1 MDEIQGEDT
10 SFLFPTLKP
19 YEIFF
24 FNIYIFF
31 TLLILLCF
39 IVVLLP
45 EDFISDT
52 LGIIF
57 PQKYW
62 FIAVPT
68 HILTTLLL
76 LTICV
81 KGFELIYT
89 IDDPPIKDI
98 FYHEL
103 SEEEMMKEIN
113 YSPEE
118 GILPDAGDINYDVVQ
133 EVINMDN
140 SDEDEKENTNYINNN
155 NFNEYKF
162 FVSSTLSVPSSFSA
176 GVLE

>member
-10 SFLFPTLKP
+10 SFLFPALKP

-76 LTICV
+76 LTISV

-155 NFNEYKF
+155 NNFNENKLDNKNND
-162 FVSSTLSVPSSFSA
+162 T
-176 GVLE
+176 

>member
-140 SDEDEKENTNYINNN
+140 SDEDEKENNNYINNN
-155 NFNEYKF
+155 FNENKLDNKNND
-162 FVSSTLSVPSSFSA
+162 T
-176 GVLE
+176 

>member
-140 SDEDEKENTNYINNN
+140 SDEDEKENNNYINNN
-155 NFNEYKF
+155 NNNNFNENKLDNKNND
-162 FVSSTLSVPSSFSA
+162 T
-176 GVLE
+176 

>member
-31 TLLILLCF
+31 TLLIFLCF

-140 SDEDEKENTNYINNN
+140 SDEDEKENTNYIINNN
-155 NFNEYKF
+155 NFNENKLDNKNND
-162 FVSSTLSVPSSFSA
+162 T
-176 GVLE
+176 

>member
-1 MDEIQGEDT
+1 M
-10 SFLFPTLKP
+10 
-19 YEIFF
+19 
-24 FNIYIFF
+24 
-31 TLLILLCF
+31 ILLCF

-140 SDEDEKENTNYINNN
+140 SDEDEKENNNYINNN
-155 NFNEYKF
+155 NNFNENKLDNKNND
-162 FVSSTLSVPSSFSA
+162 T
-176 GVLE
+176 

>member
-140 SDEDEKENTNYINNN
+140 SDEDEKENNNYINNNN
-155 NFNEYKF
+155 NFNEYKLDNKNND
-162 FVSSTLSVPSSFSA
+162 T
-176 GVLE
+176 

>member
-140 SDEDEKENTNYINNN
+140 SDEDEKENNNYINNN
-155 NFNEYKF
+155 NFNEYKLDNKNND
-162 FVSSTLSVPSSFSA
+162 T
-176 GVLE
+176 

>member
-155 NFNEYKF
+155 NNFNENKLDNKNND
-162 FVSSTLSVPSSFSA
+162 T
-176 GVLE
+176 

>member
-1 MDEIQGEDT
+1 MDEIEPESDENIQ
-10 SFLFPTLKP
+10 LPTLKP
-19 YEIFF
+19 YEIYL
-24 FNIYIFF
+24 FNLYIFF

-45 EDFISDT
+45 EDFISDY

-68 HILTTLLL
+68 HILTTLLGFA
-76 LTICV
+76 ICV
-81 KGFELIYT
+81 KAFELINT
-89 IDDPPIKDI
+89 LDNPPVKDLY
-98 FYHEL
+98 YHEL

-118 GILPDAGDINYDVVQ
+118 GILPDAGDINFDIVQ
-133 EVINMDN
+133 KVIDMDN
-140 SDEDEKENTNYINNN
+140 SEEESDGDIDENKKNGT
-155 NFNEYKF
+155 
-162 FVSSTLSVPSSFSA
+162 
-176 GVLE
+176 

>member
-52 LGIIF
+52 LGMIF

-140 SDEDEKENTNYINNN
+140 SDEDEKENNNYINNNN
-155 NFNEYKF
+155 NFNEYKLDNKNND
-162 FVSSTLSVPSSFSA
+162 T
-176 GVLE
+176 